1 MDLWTEDVAI
11 AQPTNDQI
19 SQTLL
24 DLGDGEYAII
34 GNSKEVYMQTFRTKS
49 GFLLEKARVQPMIT
63 MRRSPLMDDRE

>member
-24 DLGDGEYAII
+24 DLGDDEYAII